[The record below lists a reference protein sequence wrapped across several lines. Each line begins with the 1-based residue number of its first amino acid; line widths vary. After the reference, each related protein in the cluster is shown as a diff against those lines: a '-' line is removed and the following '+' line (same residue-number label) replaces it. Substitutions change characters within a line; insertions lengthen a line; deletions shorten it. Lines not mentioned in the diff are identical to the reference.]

1 MINKINKDAIIIANQ
16 FSREREYWVQKLS
29 GELSKSFFPVDFV
42 KSSTWENKKNISG
55 FKITGDLFSK
65 LSKLSN
71 GSDARLHMILSTIV
85 TILINKYTSNEDVII
100 GTPIYKQDGQ
110 GEFLNT
116 VLILRNE
123 INGNSTFK
131 ELLLN
136 VRQNLTEAIEHENYP
151 IGKLLSDL
159 DKGYNEDYSF
169 FDILVML
176 ENVHDRSYIKNIKAN
191 TIFSF
196 TRKSDCIQGILEY
209 NDTLYK
215 IETIERIITHF
226 LNLLKV
232 ALNNIDV
239 LIKEMEIVTEEERNQ
254 ILHEFNDTKT
264 DYPRDKTI
272 QELFEDQVEK
282 APDNIAVVFEDK
294 KLTYRELNEKANSLA
309 RVLRNKGIKADS
321 IVGIMMEKSLETII
335 GLMGILKAG
344 GAYLPID
351 PSYPKERIEYM
362 LKDSKSNILLTTEN
376 LLNNIEFTGQFIDL
390 LDEGIFENKKDN
402 LEDINTSNDLS
413 YVIYTSGTTGKPK
426 GVMCEHR
433 NIVRLVKNTNYISF
447 KDGDKILQTGSIVFD
462 ASTFEIWAALLN
474 GLELYLAKSE
484 TIILSDFLEEFI
496 DKNNIT
502 ILWLT
507 SELFNQIAE
516 KNVKVFKKLR
526 YLLVGGDVLSIKYI
540 NLVRRECKN
549 LKIINGYGPTENT
562 TFSTA
567 HLIEK
572 EYISNIPIGKPIAN
586 SKAYIVDRDF
596 NIMPTGIYGELCVSG
611 EGVAK
616 GYLNKPELTL
626 EKFIENP
633 FEPGTKMYKT
643 GDLARWLPDG
653 DIEFLGRMDNQ
664 VKIRGFR
671 IELEEIENELLKHE
685 EIKEAIVVA
694 KENEYNGKYT
704 CAYIVC
710 EKKVDALNIRN
721 YLKENLP
728 EYMIPSYFVQLEKMP
743 LTINGKIDR
752 KSLPEPNK
760 NVDINEYEAPRNE
773 VEEKLSKIW
782 SEVLGIEKV
791 GINNNFFDLG
801 GHSLK
806 ATVLIHKIHKKL
818 NVEVPLKELFKKPT
832 IKKLSEFIENAEK
845 NPYVRIE
852 KVEEKE
858 YYEASPSQKRMYMIQ
873 QLDLESTAYNMPIIM
888 TVEGNLDKGK
898 IEEIFQVLIQRHEV
912 LRTSFEIKDEVII
925 QKIDKKI
932 NFKVQ
937 YIEKEDRKIKDIIK
951 EFVKKFDLSK
961 APLLRVGI
969 VRLEEEQH
977 ILMIDMHHIISD
989 GVSMRIFMDEFIRL
1003 YKGEELGELRIRY
1016 RDYSEWQD
1024 KFLKSDK
1031 MKSQK
1036 EYWINRLSD
1045 GIPMLNMPTDYI
1057 RPAVQCFEGD
1067 NIKFK
1072 LGKQLTSALNRLAK
1086 NTGTTLYM
1094 VLLSGINILLSKYS
1108 GQEDII
1114 VGTPISGRTHADL
1127 EKVMGMFVN
1136 TLAMRNY
1143 PAPDKSYKEF
1153 LGEVKEN
1160 TLKAHENQNYQF
1172 EELIDDLNI
1181 HRDLSRNPIF
1191 DVMFTLENMDLVE
1204 IELKDLVFKSYN
1216 KEYEMIK
1223 FDLDFT
1229 ANKINEDIVINL
1241 GYNIKLFKREK
1252 VERIIQHF
1260 KNILK
1265 SVTSDANIKIS
1276 EVEMLDEI
1284 EVNRLV
1290 YDFNNNS
1297 INYPKDKTIHEL
1309 FEEQVERTPENI
1321 AVIFQD
1327 KKLTYSEL
1335 NRKANKLAR
1344 NLKSKGVGS
1353 DTIVGI
1359 LVEPSLEM
1367 IVGII
1372 GVLKAGAAYLSI
1384 DVNYPDDRVK
1394 YMIEDSKIRIVL
1406 TQPNQI
1412 DRMNFNGEILDLT
1425 DEKIYRYESGNLGKV
1440 NNSKDLAYVIYTSGS
1455 TGKPKGVLVEHRN
1468 LVAYVFAF
1476 LGEVSLN
1483 EGDTVLQ
1490 QATYCFDGFIEEIYP
1505 AIITGGK
1512 FVIVNKYDALDM
1524 ERLEKII
1531 NKYQINLITCSPLF
1545 LNEVNKCKHIESVH
1559 TFISGGDV
1567 IKQEYISNIK
1577 DYAKVYNS
1585 YGPTETTV
1593 CACYYKYKDSN
1604 DLNISIGK
1612 PIANYKVYI
1621 LDKNKKLVPIGVVGE
1636 LYIAGDGVARGYLN
1650 NKSLTSEKFIQ
1661 SPFEIGE
1668 IMYKTGDLAKWGQD
1682 SNIEFLGR
1690 IDNQVKINGFRIEMG
1705 EIESELLRY
1714 NSIEEAIVIDRE
1726 DENGYKYLCAY
1737 VVSNEELAA
1746 REVRKYLSKNLPAY
1760 MIPSYFIQL
1769 EKMPLSPNG
1778 KLDKGKLP
1786 EPDVKSNL
1794 SAMYQEPNNKTQ
1806 EVLVKIWEKNLG
1818 IQGIGIYDNFFELGG
1833 NSIKMIKIISNINS
1847 YFNIQLS
1854 IKELYENK
1862 IIAELSS
1869 VIEKSS
1875 NTCGNSLFPKTVAD
1889 IKNINEPFPL
1899 TDIQLAYLIGRGS
1912 EYEIGGI
1919 STRGYW
1925 DFETKIDIHLFNEAV
1940 NKVIQRHPM
1949 LRAVIL
1955 ENGTQKFLEQVPTYD
1970 IEIKDLRY
1978 NNSSE
1983 QKKYIEKERE
1993 TISNKTFKTE
2003 QWPLFEIKALRLSED
2018 VHRVFVSVD
2027 IIICD
2032 GTSFKILF
2040 NEILHYY
2047 NNMKEELPELKFT
2060 FRDYMIAY
2068 NKLKQSDLYTRSK
2081 EYWLS
2086 KLEDFPSSPILQL
2099 KQDPKYVKNPHF
2111 KTKKFILDKSKWNRI
2126 KKLASKNNVTPSA
2139 LLCTIFA
2146 EILAFWSNQPY
2157 MAINLTV
2164 FNRYDFF
2171 EDVNKLVGDFTST
2184 MLLDIDVSC
2193 GGETLEKAKNVQS
2206 LLLRALENRYYEGT
2220 EFIKEII
2227 KYKNLDINKAIMP
2240 IVFTSAIFNDSNNYN
2255 SNELINSIYN
2265 DEDVVTFSQTSQVY
2279 LDCQISEDKG
2289 SLVIAWD
2296 YVSDLFEEDII
2307 DRMFKQ
2313 YTRALMEIE
2322 NSIKYR
2328 LNVSEKDIELI
2339 EKYND
2344 TDQSFVPSTLH
2355 EMFINQAKLT
2365 PNNNAIAHNG
2375 RYLTYQELD
2384 DMSNQVALFLLNNG
2398 VKANDMVGISAERN
2412 FNSIIN
2418 ILGVLK
2424 VGAGYVPI
2432 DPGFPADRKEYIIK
2446 NSNCIMVLD
2455 SNTDLSKCSEY
2466 SYDVVNY
2473 SKDLD
2478 SIAYIIYTSG
2488 STGTPKGVVT
2498 THKAA
2503 FNTINDINLRFNIN
2517 EDDRIIGLSS
2527 ICFDLSVYD
2536 IFGSLSTGA
2545 TLVIVDDRRDTNNVF
2560 KIIEQEKI
2568 TIWNSV
2574 PAIMDMFVNEL
2585 DINYKNCT
2593 LRAVLLSGDWI
2604 PLKLASEIKKHFTS
2618 TTVTSLGGATEVSI
2632 WSIYYPIS
2640 NIKDEWRSIPYGMPL
2655 ANQKIYILNYKQEVC
2670 PIGVQGEIF
2679 IGGIGLAKGYMN
2691 DIEKTKAAFIKHD
2704 NLGWLYRTGDIG
2716 KLHKEG
2722 YIEFFGRIDHQVKIR
2737 GYRIEL
2743 GEIEKCL
2750 LDFPQIESA
2759 IVIDRIDSK
2768 GSKYLCAYFVSDIEI
2783 SSYEL
2788 RKHLEMKLPSYMIPA
2803 HFIRLNQLPLT
2814 ANGKINKVELNNYP
2828 IPINKIK
2835 QVDKPTNEIEF
2846 KLVEIWKE
2854 VLEVNDISINDDFFE
2869 LGGNSLH
2876 IQRIKNRIKKV
2887 FGVEVSIKSLFS
2899 SHTIKDIAENLFGNM
2914 TSSVN
2919 SNSTNVLG
2927 NSIDVVYYWSPT
2939 TQWKLDENRIVIN
2952 SNSYEGI
2959 APYLFPKLYFK
2970 AQSGITIKD
2979 IFKDFKDVDREEL
2992 NNFIKVLIENK
3003 VLISGLQSATEI
3015 FSTQRMLFKNKY
3027 SEEIHYNADVYYQFK
3042 NKQLNRAYSIEGMD
3056 KVYLTNNYKYPK
3068 SISERRSY
3076 RKFKENKQ
3084 IEFETFSALLST
3096 FKHKLVNDEIM
3107 YYYASAGGLY
3117 PIDIYLYIKEG
3128 RVSGI
3133 KGGLYYYSPSESSIN
3148 LLNEE
3153 VMNLEAAHY
3162 FGNKQIAKSSAFS
3175 VFFVYN
3181 AEANMPKYD
3190 TNGYYYALLDCGIMV
3205 GTLTQVAELLNIG
3218 LCSIGSLDFSKIS
3231 KGFNLNENQL
3241 LIHTVEAGIKERDSK
3256 FDRYN
3261 ITKQPTKEYYNISS
3275 GQKRLF
3281 VSNEMNNGGIVY
3293 NTPTLLYIK
3302 GALDKVVFEDAFKKL
3317 VKRHDS
3323 LRTSFELIDGKP
3335 VQKVHDE
3342 VEFKIDYVDFENRS
3356 IKELEKEFIKPFD
3369 LSSAPLFR
3377 VSLIRASE
3385 NLHVLCYDMHHIITD
3400 RYSSRIILREFYQ
3413 LYCGRVL
3420 PEIDIQYKDFSEW
3433 QNELFKNGGMK
3444 KQEDYWLDLF
3454 KNEAPV
3460 LNMPTDYQ
3468 RPIYKSY
3475 EGDSI
3480 KFKLDSKKTKELR
3493 KICKANGATMYMT
3506 LLTTFNILLSKYTG
3520 QEDITIGS
3528 PTAGREHIELESVV
3542 GMFVNTLAM
3551 RNYPKGEKSFI
3562 NFLKEVKDNSLKAYE
3577 NQDYPFEELVNKL
3590 EIKRNM
3596 SRHPIF
3602 DVMFILQENW
3612 GDEDQLDKLQMQ
3624 PYEIDHTA
3632 AEFDMTMEA
3641 IELRDT
3647 IEITLEYCTK
3657 LFKKKTIENII
3668 RHYTNII
3675 DAIILNPKIRISDIN
3690 ILSQEEENQI
3700 LNEFNNTAAS
3710 FPIHKTIHEIFQ
3722 EQVEQRPYEIAVTF
3736 EDKYVT
3742 YSQLNENANKL
3753 ARYLRRNGV
3762 ERNSIV
3768 GIMVERSIEM
3778 ITSVLAVLKAGGAY
3792 LPIDP
3797 EYPEERIKYMLED
3810 SKANILI
3817 TQNHL
3822 VDRFKYNGKA
3832 INIDEDKWS
3841 SFDSSNLE
3849 SINTSEDLVY
3859 VIYTSGTTANP
3870 KGVMIQH
3877 RNLINATYTWREHY
3891 NLIKYPVRL
3900 LQMASIAFD
3909 VFAGDLC
3916 RSLLN
3921 GGTMYICANEVKSDF
3936 YLLYKTIEK
3945 YRINIFESTPS
3956 LIIPFMKY
3964 VSDNNLNIE
3973 TVKLLILGSDNC
3985 PMEEYRKLVDLYG
3998 NYIRIINSYGLT
4010 EATIDSSYYE
4020 EKLDDI
4026 PQISNTP
4033 IGKPLH
4039 NTKFYVLNN
4048 LLKLQPV
4055 GVYGELY
4062 IGGDGV
4068 ANGYINRPELTEEKF
4083 INNPFILDQKMYK
4096 TGDLA
4101 RWLPDGNM
4109 EFLGRIDNQVK
4120 IRGFRIEIGEIE
4132 NLLLAHKA
4140 IREAVIIDR
4149 DDKNGTKYLCA
4160 YITTLEDVS
4169 IDELKSY
4176 LLDKLPDYM
4185 IPSYF
4190 IKLEKIPLTSNGKV
4204 DRKALPKPD
4213 RSIAT
4218 CTEYVAPTN
4227 DIEESILE
4235 LWMEVLDLESIGVN
4249 DDFFE
4254 LGGNSLS
4261 MITINSKLKERIGKN
4276 ISIATLFRYS
4286 TISSLAKYIMQNKSN

>member
-1 MINKINKDAIIIANQ
+1 MINKSNKDAIIIANQ

-42 KSSTWENKKNISG
+42 KSSTCENKKNISG

-123 INGNSTFK
+123 INRNSTFK

-151 IGKLLSDL
+151 IDKLLSDL
-159 DKGYNEDYSF
+159 DKEYDEDYSF

-176 ENVHDRSYIKNIKAN
+176 ENVHDRSYIKNIRAN

-264 DYPRDKTI
+264 HYPRNKTI
-272 QELFEDQVEK
+272 QELFEAQVEK

-309 RVLRNKGIKADS
+309 RVLRNKGVKADS
-321 IVGIMMEKSLETII
+321 IVGIMMEKSLEAII

-376 LLNNIEFTGQFIDL
+376 LLNNIEFSGQIIDL

-462 ASTFEIWAALLN
+462 ASTFEIWGALLN

-484 TIILSDFLEEFI
+484 TIILSDLLEEFI
-496 DKNNIT
+496 DTNNIT

-586 SKAYIVDRDF
+586 SQAYIVDRDF
-596 NIMPTGIYGELCVSG
+596 NLMPTGIYGELCVSG

-633 FEPGTKMYKT
+633 FEAGTKMYKT
-643 GDLARWLPDG
+643 GDLARWLPNG
-653 DIEFLGRMDNQ
+653 DIEFLGRIDNQ

-671 IELEEIENELLKHE
+671 IELGEIENRLLQHE
-685 EIKEAIVVA
+685 NIKEAAVSV
-694 KENEYNGKYT
+694 KENKDSEKYI
-704 CAYIVC
+704 CAYVVS
-710 EKKVDALNIRN
+710 EKNLEELDLKSH
-721 YLKENLP
+721 LKETLP
-728 EYMIPSYFVQLEKMP
+728 EYMVPAYFAELEKMP
-743 LTINGKIDR
+743 LTANGKLNR
-752 KSLPEPNK
+752 RGLPEPNLDASL
-760 NVDINEYEAPRNE
+760 VEYEAPRNK
-773 VEEKLSKIW
+773 VEETLAKIW
-782 SEVLGIEKV
+782 SKILGVEKI
-791 GINNNFFDLG
+791 GINDNFFDLG

-806 ATVLIHKIHKKL
+806 ATILMSKIHKEL
-818 NVEVPLKELFKKPT
+818 NKEVSLKELFKSPT
-832 IKKLSEFIENAEK
+832 IKELGKYIEDAEENLYSK
-845 NPYVRIE
+845 IE

-858 YYEASPSQKRMYMIQ
+858 YYETSSAQKRMYMLQ
-873 QLDLESTAYNMPIIM
+873 QFNKDSTVYNIPA
-888 TVEGNLDKGK
+888 VFELEGNVDKKK
-898 IEEIFQVLIQRHEV
+898 IEESFRKLIERHEA
-912 LRTSFEIKDEVII
+912 LRTYFETLNGKII
-925 QKIDKKI
+925 QKLQSDYVFQLKHI
-932 NFKVQ
+932 NENGN
-937 YIEKEDRKIKDIIK
+937 IEDIINK
-951 EFVKKFDLSK
+951 FIRPFDLNK
-961 APLLRVGI
+961 APLFRVKL
-969 VRLEEEQH
+969 VENDEKTYL
-977 ILMIDMHHIISD
+977 LIDMHHIISD
-989 GVSMRIFMDEFIRL
+989 GLSMGILINEFTEVYSGKNL
-1003 YKGEELGELRIRY
+1003 ESLNLQYKDFAAWQNNFLSSEE
-1016 RDYSEWQD
+1016 
-1024 KFLKSDK
+1024 
-1031 MKSQK
+1031 MKKQE
-1036 EYWINRLSD
+1036 EYWINRFND
-1045 GIPMLNMPTDYI
+1045 EIPVLNMPTDYK
-1057 RPAVQCFEGD
+1057 RPAMQSFEGESVSVGINED
-1067 NIKFK
+1067 TTLK
-1072 LGKQLTSALNRLAK
+1072 LRKLTK
-1086 NTGTTLYM
+1086 KTGTTMHM
-1094 VLLSGINILLSKYS
+1094 VLLTAFNILLSKYS
-1108 GQEDII
+1108 GQEDIVI
-1114 VGTPISGRTHADL
+1114 GTPIDGRSHADL
-1127 EKVMGMFVN
+1127 QNIMGMFVN
-1136 TLAMRNY
+1136 TLALRNK
-1143 PAPDKSYKEF
+1143 PQGDKKYIDF
-1153 LGEVKEN
+1153 LEEVKEN
-1160 TLKAHENQNYQF
+1160 SLKAYENQSYQL
-1172 EELIDDLNI
+1172 EALVEKLDVR
-1181 HRDLSRNPIF
+1181 RDTSRNPLF
-1191 DVMFTLENMDLVE
+1191 DVMFNMVDTVNGGDIKLDDVILKQYNNENKV
-1204 IELKDLVFKSYN
+1204 S
-1216 KEYEMIK
+1216 K
-1223 FDLDFT
+1223 FDLTLNALERDRKLNFT
-1229 ANKINEDIVINL
+1229 IE
-1241 GYNIKLFKREK
+1241 YCSKLFKKETIERLSNHYIK
-1252 VERIIQHF
+1252 VLESIVNNVEIKLSEIDLLSEAERNQ
-1260 KNILK
+1260 ILYK
-1265 SVTSDANIKIS
+1265 
-1276 EVEMLDEI
+1276 
-1284 EVNRLV
+1284 
-1290 YDFNNNS
+1290 FNDTKVD
-1297 INYPKDKTIHEL
+1297 YPKNKTIHEL
-1309 FEEQVERTPENI
+1309 FEAQVEKAPNNI
-1321 AVIFQD
+1321 AVVFED
-1327 KKLTYSEL
+1327 KKLTYREL
-1335 NRKANKLAR
+1335 NERANNLAMMLRGNGVKAD
-1344 NLKSKGVGS
+1344 S
-1353 DTIVGI
+1353 IVGI
-1359 LVEPSLEM
+1359 MVERSLEM
-1367 IVGII
+1367 IVGIMAI
-1372 GVLKAGAAYLSI
+1372 LKAGGAYLPI
-1384 DVNYPDDRVK
+1384 DPNYPKERIE
-1394 YMIEDSKIRIVL
+1394 YMLKDSGSNILLSKSDLVETIEFDGEFIDLYNEEIFKNDIANLPRI
-1406 TQPNQI
+1406 
-1412 DRMNFNGEILDLT
+1412 
-1425 DEKIYRYESGNLGKV
+1425 
-1440 NNSKDLAYVIYTSGS
+1440 NNSKDLAYIIYTSGT
-1455 TGKPKGVLVEHRN
+1455 TGRPKGVMVEHKSLIN
-1468 LVAYVFAF
+1468 LCNYHNKKFNIQQEDKSTSYAGFSFDASVWEVFPYLIIGATIYIINENIKLDIIKLNKYYEKNSITISF
-1476 LGEVSLN
+1476 LPTPICQQFMEVDNTSLR
-1483 EGDTVLQ
+1483 VLL
-1490 QATYCFDGFIEEIYP
+1490 
-1505 AIITGGK
+1505 TGGDK
-1512 FVIVNKYDALDM
+1512 LNNYK
-1524 ERLEKII
+1524 EKQISII
-1531 NKYQINLITCSPLF
+1531 NN
-1545 LNEVNKCKHIESVH
+1545 
-1559 TFISGGDV
+1559 
-1567 IKQEYISNIK
+1567 
-1577 DYAKVYNS
+1577 
-1585 YGPTETTV
+1585 YGPTEATVLTTSYNV
-1593 CACYYKYKDSN
+1593 KSKVN
-1604 DLNISIGK
+1604 NIPIGK
-1612 PIANYKVYI
+1612 PIYNQKVYI
-1621 LDKNKKLVPIGVVGE
+1621 LNNKKVAPIGVSGE
-1636 LYIAGDGVARGYLN
+1636 LCISGDGLARGYLN
-1650 NKSLTSEKFIQ
+1650 NPELTSEKFIDN
-1661 SPFEIGE
+1661 PFEPGE
-1668 IMYKTGDLAKWGQD
+1668 RMYRTGDLARWLPDG
-1682 SNIEFLGR
+1682 NIEFLGR
-1690 IDNQVKINGFRIEMG
+1690 IDNQVEINGFRIEMG

-1737 VVSNEELAA
+1737 VVSNEELVA

-1794 SAMYQEPNNKTQ
+1794 STMYQEPNNKTQ

-1818 IQGIGIYDNFFELGG
+1818 IRGIGIYDNFFELGG
-1833 NSIKMIKIISNINS
+1833 NSIKMMKIISNINS

-1869 VIEKSS
+1869 VVEKSS
-1875 NTCGNSLFPKTVAD
+1875 KTCGNSLFPKTVAD

-1949 LRAVIL
+1949 LRSIIL

-1983 QKKYIEKERE
+1983 QEKYIEKERE

-2003 QWPLFEIKALRLSED
+2003 QWPLFEIKVLRLSED
-2018 VHRVFVSVD
+2018 VHRIFVSIDV
-2027 IIICD
+2027 IICD
-2032 GTSFKILF
+2032 SSSFKILF

-2086 KLEDFPSSPILQL
+2086 KLEDFPSSPILPL
-2099 KQDPKYVKNPHF
+2099 KQDPKDVKNPHF

-2126 KKLASKNNVTPSA
+2126 KRLASKNNVTPSA

-2193 GGETLEKAKNVQS
+2193 GGQTLEKARNVQS

-2255 SNELINSIYN
+2255 NNELINSIYN

-2289 SLVIAWD
+2289 SLIIVWD

-2322 NSIKYR
+2322 NSIKYK

-2355 EMFINQAKLT
+2355 EMFINQARLT

-2384 DMSNQVALFLLNNG
+2384 DMSNEVALFLLNNG

-2432 DPGFPADRKEYIIK
+2432 DPGFPTDRKEYIIK

-2455 SNTDLSKCSEY
+2455 SNIDLSTCSEC
-2466 SYDVVNY
+2466 SYDSVNY

-2545 TLVIVDDRRDTNNVF
+2545 TLVIVDDRRDINNVF

-2568 TIWNSV
+2568 TVWNSV

-2593 LRAVLLSGDWI
+2593 LKAVLLSGDWI
-2604 PLKLASEIKKHFTS
+2604 PLKLTSEIKKHFTN

-2704 NLGWLYRTGDIG
+2704 NLGWLYKTGDIG

-2722 YIEFFGRIDHQVKIR
+2722 YIEFLGRIDHQVKIR

-2814 ANGKINKVELNNYP
+2814 ANGKINKVELSNYP

-2835 QVDKPTNEIEF
+2835 QIDKPTNEIEF
-2846 KLVEIWKE
+2846 KLAEIWKE

-2899 SHTIKDIAENLFGNM
+2899 SHTIKDVAENLFGSM

-2970 AQSGITIKD
+2970 AQSGIAIKD

-3027 SEEIHYNADVYYQFK
+3027 SEEIHYNADVYYKFK
-3042 NKQLNRAYSIEGMD
+3042 NKQLNRAYDIEGMD

-3084 IEFETFSALLST
+3084 IEFETFSALLSI
-3096 FKHKLVNDEIM
+3096 FKQKFVNNEIM

-3148 LLNEE
+3148 ILNEE

-3302 GALDKVVFEDAFKKL
+3302 GALDKALFEDTFKKL

-3323 LRTSFELIDGKP
+3323 LRTSFELIDGQP

-3342 VEFKIDYVDFENRS
+3342 VEFKIDYVDLENRS

-3377 VSLIRASE
+3377 VSLIRVSE

-3400 RYSSRIILREFYQ
+3400 RYSSKIILREFSQ
-3413 LYCGRVL
+3413 LYCGKVL
-3420 PEIDIQYKDFSEW
+3420 PKIDIQYKDFSEW

-3475 EGDSI
+3475 EGDRI

-3493 KICKANGATMYMT
+3493 GICKANGATMYMT
-3506 LLTTFNILLSKYTG
+3506 LLATFNILLSKYTG

-3590 EIKRNM
+3590 ETKRDM

-3612 GDEDQLDKLQMQ
+3612 GDKDQLDKLEMQ

-3675 DAIILNPKIRISDIN
+3675 NAIILNPKIRISDIN

-3742 YSQLNENANKL
+3742 YSQLNENSNKL

-3921 GGTMYICANEVKSDF
+3921 GGTMYICPNEVKSDF

-3973 TVKLLILGSDNC
+3973 TVRLLILGSDNC
-3985 PMEEYRKLVDLYG
+3985 PMEEYRKLVGLYG

-4109 EFLGRIDNQVK
+4109 EFLGRMDNQVK

-4132 NLLLAHKA
+4132 NLLLANKA
-4140 IREAVIIDR
+4140 IHEAVIIDR

-4160 YITTLEDVS
+4160 YMTTFEDISVG
-4169 IDELKSY
+4169 DLRSY

-4190 IKLEKIPLTSNGKV
+4190 IKLEEIPLTSNGKV

-4213 RSIAT
+4213 RSIAI

-4261 MITINSKLKERIGKN
+4261 MITINSKLKERTGKN
-4276 ISIATLFRYS
+4276 ISIATLFRHS
-4286 TISSLAKYIMQNKSN
+4286 TISSLAKYIMQNKFN